1 MSKKTPKTTMPLF
14 QWLEEQQRRETFGVP
29 KCSLDVDKELKA
41 AIADDIKHAV
51 DERGRELSRAAVA
64 ARMTDLT
71 GDEITLS
78 NLNNWTA
85 VSHPHSMPSKYL
97 PAFIIAT
104 NQRRAI
110 ETISRKCGLF
120 AMPGKEALR
129 AEVQRLDEKEKEIRA
144 EKTKHLTLLKVVVD
158 KE

>member
-1 MSKKTPKTTMPLF
+1 M
-14 QWLEEQQRRETFGVP
+14 
-29 KCSLDVDKELKA
+29 
-41 AIADDIKHAV
+41 
-51 DERGRELSRAAVA
+51 DERGLELSRAAVA

-97 PAFIIAT
+97 SAFVLAT

-120 AMPGKEALR
+120 ALPGEEALR
-129 AEVQRLDEKEKEIRA
+129 AAWQRLDEKEKEIRA
-144 EKTKHLTLLKVVVD
+144 EKNKHLTLLKVVVE

>member
-1 MSKKTPKTTMPLF
+1 MSKKTQKTTQPLF
-14 QWLEEQQRRETFGVP
+14 QWLEEQQRREAFGVP
-29 KCSLDVDKELKA
+29 KGSLDVDKELKA

-51 DERGRELSRAAVA
+51 DERGRELSRATVA

-71 GDEITLS
+71 GDEITMS

-97 PAFIIAT
+97 AAFVMAT
-104 NQRRAI
+104 NCRRAL
-110 ETISRKCGLF
+110 ETISSKCGMFTL
-120 AMPGKEALR
+120 PGKDAIR
-129 AEVQRLDEKEKEIRA
+129 AAVQRLDEKGKAIRA
-144 EKTKHLTLLKVVVD
+144 EKNLHLTLMKAVVE

>member
-1 MSKKTPKTTMPLF
+1 MTKETANTTMPLF
-14 QWLEEQQRRETFGVP
+14 AWLEEQQRRETFGVP
-29 KCSLDVDKELKA
+29 KGSLDVDKELKA

-51 DERGRELSRAAVA
+51 NERGRELSRAAVA

-97 PAFIIAT
+97 AAFVVAT

-120 AMPGKEALR
+120 ALPGEEALR
-129 AEVQRLDEKEKEIRA
+129 AAWQRLDEKEKEIRA
-144 EKTKHLTLLKVVVD
+144 EKNKHLTLLKVVVD

>member
-1 MSKKTPKTTMPLF
+1 MPLF
-14 QWLEEQQRRETFGVP
+14 AWLEEQQRREAFGVP
-29 KCSLDVDKELKA
+29 RGSMDIDKELKA

-71 GDEITLS
+71 GDEITPS
-78 NLNNWTA
+78 TLNNWTA
-85 VSHPHSMPSKYL
+85 ASHPHSMPSKYL
-97 PAFIIAT
+97 AAFVTAT
-104 NQRRAI
+104 NCHSAI

-120 AMPGKEALR
+120 ALPGEEALR
-129 AEVQRLDEKEKEIRA
+129 AAWQRLDEKEKIIRA
-144 EKTKHLTLLKVVVD
+144 EKSKHLALLKVVVD